1 MYAENRRLERRN
13 DIVEYFHNY
22 YAVSDTIDLT
32 GYEQQPAF
40 LEGTGSMVIDYVNGI
55 IYACLSPRTHQG
67 LLDIFCQRMGYKA
80 CAFTS
85 LDAAGKQV
93 YHTNVMMCIGE
104 KLAVVCLESIADS
117 TERQAVANS
126 LKETGHEIVDIS
138 FEQMNHFAG
147 NMLEVC
153 NSRGERVLVMSEQA
167 RQSLRADQVA
177 VIEKYDT
184 ILAAAIPTI
193 ETIGGGGVRCMLAE
207 VFLKKKNAD

>member
-1 MYAENRRLERRN
+1 
-13 DIVEYFHNY
+13 
-22 YAVSDTIDLT
+22 
-32 GYEQQPAF
+32 
-40 LEGTGSMVIDYVNGI
+40 
-55 IYACLSPRTHQG
+55 
-67 LLDIFCQRMGYKA
+67 MGYKA

-104 KLAVVCLESIADS
+104 KLAVVCLESIADPA
-117 TERQAVANS
+117 ERQAVTDS
-126 LKETGHEIVDIS
+126 FRETGHEIVEIS

-177 VIEKYDT
+177 VIQKYDK